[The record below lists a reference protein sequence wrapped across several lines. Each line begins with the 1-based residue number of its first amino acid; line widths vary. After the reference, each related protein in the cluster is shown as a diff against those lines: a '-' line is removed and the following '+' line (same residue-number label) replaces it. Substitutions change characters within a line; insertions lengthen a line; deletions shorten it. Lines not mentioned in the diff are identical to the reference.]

1 MEQGDV
7 FVVSAPS
14 GSGKT
19 TICRMLVERLDRI
32 CLSISYT
39 TRPRRQ
45 GETEGKDYYFIGPE
59 KFDKMV
65 NSREFLEHASVYGHR
80 YGTSRE
86 AVSAI
91 VSRGDDVVLEIDV
104 QGGRTVKKELPG
116 AVLIA
121 VLPPDRRSLEERL
134 VRRGRDSVEEM
145 RERLRAADEESKE
158 LLLYDY
164 IVVNDD
170 LGAAVD
176 SVEWIVRAA
185 RLRRERTLVRLAR
198 RNNET
203 GERAHGKSDR

>member
-1 MEQGDV
+1 MEKGDV

-19 TICRMLVERLDRI
+19 TICRMLVTRLDRI
-32 CLSISYT
+32 SLSVSYT

-45 GETEGKDYYFIGPE
+45 GETEGKDYYFIEPD
-59 KFDKMV
+59 KFDKMIV
-65 NSREFLEHASVYGHR
+65 SRKFLENASVYGHR

-86 AVSAI
+86 AVSAV

-104 QGGRTVKKELPG
+104 QGGRAVKRELPG
-116 AVLIA
+116 AILIA

-134 VRRGRDSVEEM
+134 VRRGRDTAEEM
-145 RERLRAADEESKE
+145 RARLRAADDESKE
-158 LLLYDY
+158 LLSYDY

-170 LGAAVD
+170 LGAAVN

-185 RLRRERTLVRLAR
+185 RLRRERALVRLAG
-198 RNNET
+198 RNNES
-203 GERAHGKSDR
+203 GEDTHGESNR

>member
-1 MEQGDV
+1 MEKGDV

-19 TICRMLVERLDRI
+19 TICRMLVTRLDGI
-32 CLSISYT
+32 SLSVSYT

-45 GETEGKDYYFIGPE
+45 GETEGKDYYFIEPD
-59 KFDKMV
+59 KFDRMV
-65 NSREFLEHASVYGHR
+65 VSRAFLEHASVYGHR

-86 AVSAI
+86 AVSAV

-104 QGGRTVKKELPG
+104 QGGRAVKRELPG
-116 AVLIA
+116 AILIA

-134 VRRGRDSVEEM
+134 VRRGRDSAEEM
-145 RERLRAADEESKE
+145 RARLRAADDESKE
-158 LLLYDY
+158 LLSYDY

-170 LGAAVD
+170 LGAAVN

-185 RLRRERTLVRLAR
+185 RLRRERALVRMAG
-198 RNNET
+198 RNNES
-203 GERAHGKSDR
+203 GEGTHGESNR